1 MARKFIAAVSV
12 ALAVTVVAP
21 ALAQKSADT
30 LRVGFYDPISVVDI
44 AFDPKGETA
53 FTARAV
59 YDTLISFNEQTGE
72 FEPLLATS
80 WKRIDP
86 KTLEFT
92 LRKDVTFHDGSP
104 FDADDV
110 VYSINWLAD
119 PKVKFR
125 IKSRFLWIKK
135 AEKVD
140 RYTVRVISKR
150 PAAVALARMAISVPI
165 MPSDAHGAIKNKI
178 EFGKKPIGTGPYRV
192 TLVDPN
198 KGIRFVRN
206 DNYKHGN
213 KAHPPGTIKNVH
225 ILPIPDVQTQ
235 VAQMIT
241 GNLDMMHNV
250 LKDQSEALARDPR
263 LAMTV
268 SNSLLF
274 RYIYFDSIGRSGNQ
288 ALTDVRVRRALMH
301 AIDRDAIRE
310 NIFSGGSTAVSM
322 DAMCLKIQI
331 GCVVGSKPPGY
342 DPAKAKKL
350 LAEAGHAKG
359 LKLQITTLATS
370 RRVAE
375 AIAGYMRAV
384 GVNASLKSVTFGG
397 YRKLQRS
404 GKLQSLVHQWSSGGV
419 PDVDATISFYFGSKA
434 RDYWGDKQIAQYR
447 KQGGSTFDVAKR
459 EAVYRKAFDRIN
471 EQGYMMPIAS
481 LPAVFVH
488 AKDVRVEKGS
498 ISPFGAAI
506 NRIHWK

>member
-1 MARKFIAAVSV
+1 MRAKFIAAIAASTAIV
-12 ALAVTVVAP
+12 AAAGP
-21 ALAQKSADT
+21 AAAQKSADT

-59 YDTLISFNEQTGE
+59 YDTLISFNEGTGK
-72 FEPLLATS
+72 FEPSLAKS
-80 WKRIDP
+80 WKRINP
-86 KTLEFT
+86 TTIEFT
-92 LRKDVTFHDGSP
+92 LRDDVKFHDGSP

-125 IKSRFLWIKK
+125 IKSRFLWIKN

-140 RYTVRVISKR
+140 KYTVRVISKR
-150 PAAVALARMAISVPI
+150 PAAVALARLAISVPI

-178 EFGKKPIGTGPYRV
+178 DFGKKPIGTGPYRV
-192 TLVDPN
+192 TMVDST

-206 DNYKHGN
+206 DNFKHGS
-213 KAHPPGTIKNVH
+213 KANPPGTIKNIH
-225 ILPIPDVQTQ
+225 IFPIPDVQTQ

-241 GNLDMMHNV
+241 GGLDMMHNV
-250 LKDQSEALARDPR
+250 PKDQTDALAADPR
-263 LAMTV
+263 ISVTI

-274 RYIYFDSIGRSGNQ
+274 RYIYFDSIGRSGNK

-301 AIDRDAIRE
+301 AIDRDAIRK
-310 NIFSGGSTAVSM
+310 NIFASGSVSM
-322 DAMCLKIQI
+322 DAMCFEIQI
-331 GCVVGSKPPGY
+331 GCAVGSKPPGY
-342 DPAKAKKL
+342 DPDKAKKL

-359 LKLQITTLATS
+359 LKLEITTLTTS

-375 AIAGYMRAV
+375 AIAGYFRAV
-384 GVNASLKSVTFGG
+384 GVNASLKSVTFGA
-397 YRKLQRS
+397 YRKLQRG
-404 GKLQSLVHQWSSGGV
+404 GKLQALVHQWSSGGV

-434 RDYWGDKQIAQYR
+434 RDYWNDKEIAGYR
-447 KQGGSTFDVAKR
+447 KQGGSTFDIAKR
-459 EAVYRKAFDRIN
+459 AAIYRKAFDRIN

-481 LPAVFVH
+481 NPGVFVH
-488 AKDVRVEKGS
+488 SKDVRVEKGS
-498 ISPFGAAI
+498 ISPFGAVM

>member
-1 MARKFIAAVSV
+1 MARKLIAAISAAMAV
-12 ALAVTVVAP
+12 ALGAGP
-21 ALAQKSADT
+21 AMAQKSKDT
-30 LRVGFYDPISVVDI
+30 LRIGFYDPISVVDI
-44 AFDPKGETA
+44 AYDPKGETA

-59 YDTLISFNEQTGE
+59 YDTLISFNEGTGE
-72 FEPLLATS
+72 FEPLLAKS

-86 KTLEFT
+86 TTLEFK
-92 LRKDVTFHDGSP
+92 LRDDVKFHDGSP

-110 VYSINWLAD
+110 VYSVNWLAD

-140 RYTVRVISKR
+140 QYTVRIISKR

-165 MPSDAHGAIKNKI
+165 MPSDAHGAVKKKI
-178 EFGKKPIGTGPYRV
+178 DFGKKPIGTGPYRA
-192 TLVDPN
+192 TMVDST

-206 DNYKHGN
+206 DDYKHGN
-213 KAHPPGTIKNVH
+213 KASPPATIKNVH

-250 LKDQSEALARDPR
+250 PKDQTDALAKDPR
-263 LAMTV
+263 ISVTI

-274 RYIYFDSIGRSGNQ
+274 RYIYFDSVGRSENQ

-301 AIDRDAIRE
+301 AIDREAIRK
-310 NIFSGGSTAVSM
+310 NIFATGSVSM
-322 DAMCLKIQI
+322 DAMCFKLQI
-331 GCVVGSKPPGY
+331 GCAVGNKPPSY

-359 LKLQITTLATS
+359 LKLQITTLTTS

-375 AIAGYMRAV
+375 AIAGYFRAV
-384 GVNASLKSVTFGG
+384 GVNASLKSVTFGA
-397 YRKLQRS
+397 YRKLQRT

-434 RDYWGDKQIAQYR
+434 RDYWQDKQIAKLR
-447 KQGGSTFDVAKR
+447 KEGGSTFDAGKR
-459 EAVYRKAFDRIN
+459 AAIYRKAFDRIN
-471 EQGYMMPIAS
+471 DQAYMMPIAS
-481 LPAVFVH
+481 NPAVFVH
-488 AKDVRVEKGS
+488 SKDVRVDKGS
-498 ISPFGAAI
+498 INPFGAAM